1 MLLTTTMHI
10 IPIGFLFSC
19 SNYHRFISDI
29 YANAVKQL
37 NIQLSTDEYEWLQGH
52 VGIVSLS
59 ALEYQI
65 FSCDNIL
72 GVVQQNAL
80 SKNYEDHWFSGMK
93 ETREADEIS
102 EFKDRQ
108 LELSS
113 KLLHSLECVVDN

>member
-1 MLLTTTMHI
+1 MTISL
-10 IPIGFLFSC
+10 
-19 SNYHRFISDI
+19 ISDI

-72 GVVQQNAL
+72 AVVQQNAL

-113 KLLHSLECVVDN
+113 KLLRSLECVVDN